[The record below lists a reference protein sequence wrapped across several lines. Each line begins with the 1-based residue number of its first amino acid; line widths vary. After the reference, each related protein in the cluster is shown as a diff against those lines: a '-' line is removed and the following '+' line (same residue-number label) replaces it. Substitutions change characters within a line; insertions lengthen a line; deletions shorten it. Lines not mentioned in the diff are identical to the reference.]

1 MTPARPSE
9 DLGSALPAALLTA
22 LLHAALAGWLAAP
35 MPVAPA
41 RPAPI
46 EVRLTRA
53 AVDPAR
59 LPPQLRLAET
69 SPEGN
74 REAPPDAPFVAA
86 RNQTAAQPSPVPGAK
101 GALPRSEGDRADTLR
116 LAQGDPT
123 PPRDPVAPPPA
134 PVAEA
139 GTPRVAG
146 TPPRPAN
153 PLLAPPRPSGTSGLL
168 LRNPSDVGRAGAV
181 ALDARFSTYGDYA
194 QRMLEAVQAS
204 WWRLLDRMSVPE
216 FAAGS
221 VVIRFRLHPDGTVTD
236 ATIVSSTVPTLAAL
250 ACKDAVTLPAP
261 FDPWRPEMAALLGG
275 EEWVTITFHYL

>member
-1 MTPARPSE
+1 MAMASDETR
-9 DLGSALPAALLTA
+9 SALPAACLTA
-22 LLHAALAGWLAAP
+22 LLHLGLVTWLDQP
-35 MPVAPA
+35 PVVVATSPA
-41 RPAPI
+41 

-53 AVDPAR
+53 KVDDSR

-74 REAPPDAPFVAA
+74 REAPPDAPFVAS
-86 RNQTAAQPSPVPGAK
+86 RNQSAAQPEPVPGARSP
-101 GALPRSEGDRADTLR
+101 LPRSEGEHPDVLR
-116 LAQGDPT
+116 LAQAT
-123 PPRDPVAPPPA
+123 PLPPSDPVAPPPV

-168 LRNPSDVGRAGAV
+168 LRNPSDVGRAGAI
-181 ALDARFSTYGDYA
+181 ALDARFSTYGDYS

-204 WWRLLDRMSVPE
+204 WWRILDRMSVPDLST
-216 FAAGS
+216 GT
-221 VVIRFRLHPDGTVTD
+221 VVVRFRIRPDGTVTD
-236 ATIVSSTVPTLAAL
+236 ATIVSSTVPALAAL

>member
-1 MTPARPSE
+1 MNAARLSE
-9 DLGSALPAALLTA
+9 EAGAALPAACLTA
-22 LLHAALAGWLAAP
+22 LLHLALAGWLAQP
-35 MPVAPA
+35 MPAAPL
-41 RPAPI
+41 RPPA

-53 AVDPAR
+53 EVDPAR
-59 LPPQLRLAET
+59 LPTQMRLAET

-74 REAPPDAPFVAA
+74 REAPADAPFVAA
-86 RNQTAAQPSPVPGAK
+86 RNQSAAQPDPVPGAVS
-101 GALPRSEGDRADTLR
+101 ALPRSEGERADVLR
-116 LAQGDPT
+116 LAQGDPA
-123 PPRDPVAPPPA
+123 PPRDPVSPPPA
-134 PVAEA
+134 PAAEA

-168 LRNPSDVGRAGAV
+168 LRNPSDVGRAGAL

-204 WWRLLDRMSVPE
+204 WWRILDRMSVPE

-221 VVIRFRLHPDGTVTD
+221 VVIRFRIHPDGTVTD
-236 ATIVSSTVPTLAAL
+236 ATIVASTVPALAAL

>member
-1 MTPARPSE
+1 MTSARPDE
-9 DLGSALPAALLTA
+9 EVRSALAAACLTA
-22 LLHAALAGWLAAP
+22 LLHLALVGWLAQP
-35 MPVAPA
+35 VPPRLPVAPA
-41 RPAPI
+41 A
-46 EVRLTRA
+46 VRLTRA

-74 REAPPDAPFVAA
+74 REAPADAPFVAA
-86 RNQTAAQPSPVPGAK
+86 RSQSAAQPVPVPGAK
-101 GALPRSEGDRADTLR
+101 SALPRSEGASPDTLR
-116 LAQGDPT
+116 LAQAT
-123 PPRDPVAPPPA
+123 PAPPSDPVAPPPQ

-168 LRNPSDVGRAGAV
+168 LRNPSDVGRAGAI
-181 ALDARFSTYGDYA
+181 ALDAKFSTYGDYA
-194 QRMLEAVQAS
+194 QRMLEAIQAS

-216 FAAGS
+216 FAAGT
-221 VVIRFRLHPDGTVTD
+221 VVVRFRIHPDGTVTD
-236 ATIVSSTVPTLAAL
+236 ATIVSSTVPALAAL

-275 EEWVTITFHYL
+275 EEWVTLTFHYL

>member
-1 MTPARPSE
+1 MAMASDETR
-9 DLGSALPAALLTA
+9 SALPAACLTA
-22 LLHAALAGWLAAP
+22 LLHLGLVTWLDQP
-35 MPVAPA
+35 PVVVATSPA
-41 RPAPI
+41 

-53 AVDPAR
+53 KVDDSR

-74 REAPPDAPFVAA
+74 REAPPDAPFVAS
-86 RNQTAAQPSPVPGAK
+86 RNQSAAQPEPVPGARSP
-101 GALPRSEGDRADTLR
+101 LPRSEGEHPDVLR
-116 LAQGDPT
+116 LAQAT
-123 PPRDPVAPPPA
+123 PLPPGDPVAPPPV

-168 LRNPSDVGRAGAV
+168 LRNPSDVGRAGAI
-181 ALDARFSTYGDYA
+181 ALDARFSTYGDYS

-204 WWRLLDRMSVPE
+204 WWRILDRMSVPDLST
-216 FAAGS
+216 GT
-221 VVIRFRLHPDGTVTD
+221 VVVRFRIRPDGSVTD
-236 ATIVSSTVPTLAAL
+236 ATIVSSTVPALAAL